1 MSCEQY
7 ERDLALAVEG
17 DLPERESASLERHL
31 QHCVRCQQFLGDLKQ
46 SQRKLKDLAA
56 EPVEEAT
63 LAGVRKR
70 VAAVLQEP
78 ARPPWVVPAS
88 GWALAASLAVV
99 ALGLAVALWRTTPRA
114 SRQSSGA
121 TAAPRAVGV
130 TSVTPAVS
138 SETRAV
144 TRTGGRPEGAAA
156 RLHRRVSTAPPP
168 GAVSHGVEM
177 QTRRVAPD
185 LSPED
190 AEQLARAVVAVSRI
204 RRLRERPPSAPAEPS
219 PGTTVRLSTSD
230 PGVVIYWQL
239 DSNGG

>member
-17 DLPERESASLERHL
+17 DLPERESATLHQHL
-31 QHCVRCQQFLGDLKQ
+31 QQCARCGAFLGDLKD

-56 EPVEEAT
+56 EPVEEAA

-70 VAAVLQEP
+70 VAAVLQERSRP
-78 ARPPWVVPAS
+78 AWVVQAS
-88 GWALAASLAVV
+88 EWALAASLAVV
-99 ALGLAVALWRTTPRA
+99 ALGLATVVWRATPRA
-114 SRQSSGA
+114 SRQASGA
-121 TAAPRAVGV
+121 TAAPRAARV
-130 TSVTPAVS
+130 TSVTPAAS

-144 TRTGGRPEGAAA
+144 APTRGRPEGATA
-156 RLHRRVSTAPPP
+156 LPFRRPSTAPPP
-168 GAVSHGVEM
+168 RAVSRGVEPE
-177 QTRRVAPD
+177 TARVVPE
-185 LSPED
+185 LSPDD

-219 PGTTVRLSTSD
+219 PATTVRLSTSD